1 MSKTKKIKAFIL
13 AAGLGTR
20 LKPFTDNH
28 PKALAIVNGQTLLER
43 NINNL
48 IAQGIADIVIN
59 IHHFP
64 QQIIDFIARKKFAAT
79 ITFSDESDT
88 VLETGGGLL
97 FAKPLLSDAEAV
109 LIWNVDILSDIKI
122 ATLIE
127 KHFLENNLATLVV
140 SDRPSSRK
148 LLFANER
155 LCGWTNTEKNEYK
168 WVNAAVNDCTP
179 KSFAGIH
186 IVATS
191 IFDKIKQTGKFSI
204 IDAYLDLAKD
214 NAIAAFDAKDVII
227 IDVGKPAQITA
238 AEKYFI

>member
-1 MSKTKKIKAFIL
+1 MSNPKKIKAFIL

-28 PKALAIVNGQTLLER
+28 PKALAVVNGKTLLER

-59 IHHFP
+59 VHHFP
-64 QQIIDFIARKKFAAT
+64 QQIIDFVATKNFAAT
-79 ITFSDESDT
+79 ISFSDESAT

-122 ATLIE
+122 AALIE
-127 KHFLENNLATLVV
+127 KHFSENNLATLVV

-148 LLFANER
+148 LLFAKQQ
-155 LCGWTNTEKNEYK
+155 LCGWTNAEKNEYK
-168 WVNAAVNDCTP
+168 WVNTAVNDFIP

-214 NAIAAFDAKDVII
+214 NAIAAFDAKDAII
-227 IDVGKPAQITA
+227 IDVGKPAQIAA
-238 AEKYFI
+238 AEKCFL